1 MKQKRIYKL
10 RNYFFKKVVKS
21 KFFDIVEEEWI
32 GDSYYDK
39 NQFSGIYQI
48 QKIAILF
55 NSLIDAEAVF
65 VGYFSKNKK
74 RVTSITFIANDK
86 LREIITTPAEFFDFS
101 EYNFGLYPKIISVS
115 GEETGKTLGLN
126 SKMMTYVPLLN
137 QNKKIIGVL
146 ASFFNYVNLSSYTKN
161 TFKYFTSLFSS
172 ELHLIALRNKLR
184 KQNQILMQVQLEM
197 EHKNNL
203 LERLNSMLSHSQKI
217 SKESAHLKSAFLSNL
232 SHEIKTPMNVILG
245 FTEFLNSK
253 SLTHD
258 EIIEYTGIIRN
269 SGLQLL
275 QVLDSLI
282 DISKIQADEMV
293 YTQRSFPLNQLLAQ
307 VYDNYHPKIT
317 LAKKEIDFKYVSGF
331 KTGEDIIKNKK
342 ESIFKVLSHLV
353 DNAIKFTN
361 EGEIIFGYDVFE
373 TKLQFFVKDTGIG
386 VPEGQESYIFD
397 IFRQSD
403 ISKTRGYGG
412 NGLGL
417 HIAKKLVHAM
427 GGEIWYERRENGGSC
442 FYFTVPV

>member
-1 MKQKRIYKL
+1 MTKKRRHKL
-10 RNYFFKKVVKS
+10 HNYFFKMIVKN
-21 KFFDIVEEEWI
+21 KFFDIVEKEWI
-32 GDSYYDK
+32 DEGNYFE
-39 NQFSGIYQI
+39 NQCSGVYQI

-55 NSLIDAEAVF
+55 NSLIDAEAIF

-74 RVTSITFIANDK
+74 RVKSFTFIANDK
-86 LREIITTPAEFFDFS
+86 IREIVTTPSDFFDFS
-101 EYNFGLYPKIISVS
+101 GYNFELWPKIIIVA
-115 GEETGKTLGLN
+115 GEKAGKILNLN
-126 SKMMTYVPLLN
+126 SKLMVYVPLLSH
-137 QNKKIIGVL
+137 NKKPIGVL
-146 ASFFNYVNLSSYTKN
+146 AAFFDYLSLSLYTKK

-172 ELHLIALRNKLR
+172 ELHLISLRNRLR
-184 KQNQILMQVQLEM
+184 KQNHALMQVQLEM
-197 EHKNNL
+197 VHKNSL

-217 SKESAHLKSAFLSNL
+217 SKESTHLKSAFLSNL

-245 FTEFLNSK
+245 FTEFLNSE

-293 YTQRSFPLNQLLAQ
+293 YTQRSFSLNQLLAQ
-307 VYDNYHPKIT
+307 VYDNYLPKIT
-317 LAKKEIDFKYVSGF
+317 LEKKEIDFNYVSGF

-353 DNAIKFTN
+353 ENAIKFTDK
-361 EGEIIFGYDVFE
+361 GKIIFGYDVFDN
-373 TKLQFFVKDTGIG
+373 KLQFFVKDTGIG

-403 ISKTRGYGG
+403 FSKTRGYGG

-417 HIAKKLVHAM
+417 HIAKKLIQAM
-427 GGEIWYERRENGGSC
+427 NGEIWYEKRENGGSC
-442 FYFTVPV
+442 FYFTVPF